1 MSTEAQEPGAE
12 EGPEAVNRR
21 QAFTKVSRWAMTAGL
36 VAGYGSAGVL
46 AGRYLYPTK
55 GRELRWVFVCTLG
68 RLSPGESLVYVT
80 PIGER
85 IAVARQGAGDTA
97 DNFVAL
103 SSTCPHLGCQVHW
116 QPQEKPPR
124 FFCPCHN
131 GVFDAAGK
139 ATEGPPA
146 DAGTDLSRFPL
157 EIRGT
162 MLFLQVP
169 IEGLEAEVAQAEG
182 RVEQPGEPT
191 GPGHD
196 PCLDARQRE
205 PEQPS

>member
-1 MSTEAQEPGAE
+1 MSTQEQEPEEE

-21 QAFTKVSRWAMTAGL
+21 QVFTKVSRWAMGAGL
-36 VAGYGSAGVL
+36 VAGYGSAGLL
-46 AGRYLYPTK
+46 AGRYLYPAK
-55 GRELRWVFVCTLG
+55 GRELRWLYVCTLE
-68 RLSPGESLVYVT
+68 RLAPGESLVYVT
-80 PIGER
+80 PTGER

-116 QPQEKPPR
+116 QAPQDR

-131 GVFDAAGK
+131 GVFDATGK
-139 ATEGPPA
+139 AKEGPPA

-182 RVEQPGEPT
+182 SVESPGEPT

-196 PCLDARQRE
+196 PCLDPRRRE
-205 PEQPS
+205 PERPS